1 MTKIEDLP
9 QPTGWRILLEM
20 PEPEEE
26 TKHGIIIPKMVQ
38 DNEKILTFMGKVV
51 LMGPACYVDRE
62 DVKFGGRWCEPGDTV
77 LLSKYAGTKMIVDG
91 REYRILNDDE
101 VQAKIPNPSIVKRG

>member
-20 PEPEEE
+20 PEPEEQ
-26 TKHGIIIPKMVQ
+26 TKSGLFIPKMVQ

-51 LMGPACYVDRE
+51 LMGPLCYTRDDMKGE
-62 DVKFGGRWCEPGDTV
+62 PWCKVGDMV
-77 LLSKYAGTKMIVDG
+77 LLSKYAGTKMIVNEK
-91 REYRILNDDE
+91 EYRLLNDDE
-101 VQAKIPNPSIVKRG
+101 VQAVLPNPSIVKRG

>member
-9 QPTGWRILLEM
+9 QPTGWRILLGM

-51 LMGPACYVDRE
+51 LMGPLCYQRDDMKHAE
-62 DVKFGGRWCEPGDTV
+62 PWCKIGDTV

-91 REYRILNDDE
+91 REYRLLNDDE
-101 VQAKIPNPSIVKRG
+101 VQAVLPVPSIVKRG